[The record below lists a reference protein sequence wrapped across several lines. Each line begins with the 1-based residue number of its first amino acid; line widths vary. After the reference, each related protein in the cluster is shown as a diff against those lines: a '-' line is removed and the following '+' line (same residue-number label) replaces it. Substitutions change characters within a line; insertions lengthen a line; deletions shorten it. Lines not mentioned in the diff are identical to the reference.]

1 MALRAIGMG
10 GGIVGDFFLMLFV
23 IVRLYP
29 ATAIDKIEVINK
41 YPQGWF
47 VAASLRLVGNV
58 SL

>member
-41 YPQGWF
+41 YPQG
-47 VAASLRLVGNV
+47 
-58 SL
+58 